1 MLVYHIVIQ
10 QWSIKVKKKVNA
22 AIKEGKGKEQEKRR
36 AIQMKREEERWGKER
51 QTKIEDRERWSEIEE
66 REERE

>member
-22 AIKEGKGKEQEKRR
+22 AIEEGKGKEQEKRR
-36 AIQMKREEERWGKER
+36 AIQMKRDGGKR
-51 QTKIEDRERWSEIEE
+51 QTKIGDREKWSEIEE